1 MLYSYKKKIIGE
13 IIVFYLYIFDWLYID
28 FEYEDLFNILII

>member
-1 MLYSYKKKIIGE
+1 MLYSYKKKTTGE